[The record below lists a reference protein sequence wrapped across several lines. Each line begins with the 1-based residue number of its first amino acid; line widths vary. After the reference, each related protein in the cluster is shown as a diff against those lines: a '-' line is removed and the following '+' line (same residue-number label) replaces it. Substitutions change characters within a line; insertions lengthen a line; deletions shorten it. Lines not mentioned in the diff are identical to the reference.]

1 MEERK
6 YDDASRS
13 FARVLDPKTTPKF
26 FLHWYWR
33 MIAQLGLSDVWL
45 ASGNLRKARL
55 AADRFVQSALATA
68 ERELPAD
75 WELLHLG
82 PIHKR
87 DPIPYSEHWTR
98 RGAFMPPG
106 LYRQA
111 KNNAAAEVQR
121 ARAEGI
127 ILALANSFAPD
138 DPVRTAFLAAA
149 PVRRI
154 RTHPSG
160 SDATRSPAACRHDES
175 RSLRH
180 QRPHRR

>member
-1 MEERK
+1 
-6 YDDASRS
+6 
-13 FARVLDPKTTPKF
+13 
-26 FLHWYWR
+26 

-68 ERELPAD
+68 EPNLRALAWDVDARVSMAEKDAKAAEEKIEKGLAVLQAF
-75 WELLHLG
+75 E
-82 PIHKR
+82 
-87 DPIPYSEHWTR
+87 IPTTAWRVHATR
-98 RGAFMPPG
+98 SD